1 MITSVITECFN
12 CNFCSDDDC
21 LKQSVE
27 MVASYFPELKL
38 LTVKLYLHSVLE
50 VARDLVIMY
59 CVLQH
64 LLSYCSSLSCTIDS
78 RLHVRTNLLRT
89 IKLQLLA
96 MMVMSIDN
104 FDSQNIANNYVKSL
118 LSKAARSA
126 TN

>member
-96 MMVMSIDN
+96 MMVMSKLTSFMTIL
-104 FDSQNIANNYVKSL
+104 IAKI
-118 LSKAARSA
+118 
-126 TN
+126 